1 MEPIVREVCC
11 GHFPSSRKG
20 TPYASVDQDHKT
32 RLKYYHGTLSWE
44 ESAKLLP
51 DQASGTFLIRK
62 SETRKGDYSL
72 DVNHNGQVKSFSI
85 EQKSLKDYHIRDK
98 VEHFKSVKKLVQH
111 YTKYPLK
118 VQGGEKP
125 DETEVVLKT
134 PYLRTR
140 SLQSK

>member
-1 MEPIVREVCC
+1 M
-11 GHFPSSRKG
+11 
-20 TPYASVDQDHKT
+20 T

-44 ESAKLLP
+44 GSADLLR

-62 SETRKGDYSL
+62 SKESKGDYSL
-72 DVNHNGQVKSFSI
+72 DVNHNGQVIHFRI
-85 EQKSLKDYHIRDK
+85 EQISPKDYHIGDK

-118 VQGGEKP
+118 VLGGEKP

-134 PYLRTR
+134 QYLRTR
-140 SLQSK
+140 SLQCKQLED